1 MSFSVAPPRFFAS
14 EFPNDNP
21 ALHDGAIWV
30 CLAERGPLRPVVRP
44 RNAAAAAARPDGDLV
59 AASSASNPVAEPV
72 VLTDDPRLDAPAS
85 SVRDFIDEEAPYS
98 VRGASLPQVI
108 TGVDS
113 PWYERV
119 EVARDVA
126 DALPIGA
133 PVFAASGVED
143 LAAVFE
149 EAFALA
155 REIEPIPPTLAPL
168 RLELT
173 PSTAAMLAEPMPS
186 LELEGIDAAPGA
198 SGVSSSQLTFD
209 DLASSAPSAIESD
222 APPRAPTGPG
232 IRKVGS
238 VVEASAAKPTD
249 AYSAFVSALVAVAL
263 GAGATRAAATMP
275 ALFESGPV
283 DFAAFPEDVQSAL
296 VRSRVAVFD
305 DAGLAVH
312 PTFAATA
319 GAWRGV
325 LRGES
330 NDLSACCTS
339 TLDDWGVDVLRAF
352 GVGRDGKD
360 VRRELRGH
368 GVAAFGMRVAA

>member
-1 MSFSVAPPRFFAS
+1 MSFSAAPPRFFAS

-44 RNAAAAAARPDGDLV
+44 RKTAIAVAPAAV
-59 AASSASNPVAEPV
+59 AVDEMPMPATVDVVGEEAPSSACAAPIASEPDA
-72 VLTDDPRLDAPAS
+72 DD
-85 SVRDFIDEEAPYS
+85 EGPYS
-98 VRGASLPQVI
+98 VRGTSLPR
-108 TGVDS
+108 VDTDVES
-113 PWYERV
+113 PWYEGV
-119 EVARDVA
+119 EVLPDVDDQ
-126 DALPIGA
+126 DAPYGV
-133 PVFAASGVED
+133 PVLAASSVED

-155 REIEPIPPTLAPL
+155 QEIEPIPPTLAPL

-173 PSTAAMLAEPMPS
+173 PSTMTAPAEPMSS
-186 LELEGIDAAPGA
+186 LELEEMETALVESP
-198 SGVSSSQLTFD
+198 GVSSSQLTFD
-209 DLASSAPSAIESD
+209 DLRSDAPSAIENE
-222 APPRAPTGPG
+222 APAREATGPSV
-232 IRKVGS
+232 RKVGPAA
-238 VVEASAAKPTD
+238 EAPAAKPTD

-275 ALFESGPV
+275 ALFESGPI
-283 DFAAFPEDVQSAL
+283 DFAAFPDDVQSAL
-296 VRSRVAVFD
+296 VRSHVAERGD
-305 DAGLAVH
+305 TGLAVH

-330 NDLSACCTS
+330 NDLSACGTS

>member
-44 RNAAAAAARPDGDLV
+44 RSASAPVAPNGAV
-59 AASSASNPVAEPV
+59 AASAAPILVTGPV
-72 VLTDDPRLDAPAS
+72 VAVTDDPRLEAPAA
-85 SVRDFIDEEAPYS
+85 SVEDFTDEEGPYS

-113 PWYERV
+113 PRYERV
-119 EVARDVA
+119 EVTSDVM
-126 DALPIGA
+126 DELPMGA
-133 PVFAASGVED
+133 PVLAMSGVED

-149 EAFALA
+149 EAFALTE
-155 REIEPIPPTLAPL
+155 EIEPIPPTLAPL

-173 PSTAAMLAEPMPS
+173 PPTASTLAEPISS
-186 LELEGIDAAPGA
+186 LELEGVETSLLES

-209 DLASSAPSAIESD
+209 ALRSMIESEPPARD
-222 APPRAPTGPG
+222 ATGPG
-232 IRKVGS
+232 IRKVGPPAE
-238 VVEASAAKPTD
+238 VPVEKPTD

-275 ALFESGPV
+275 ALFESGEL

-296 VRSRVAVFD
+296 VRSRVAERVE
-305 DAGLAVH
+305 AGLAVH

-330 NDLSACCTS
+330 NDLSACGQS
-339 TLDDWGVDVLRAF
+339 TLDDWGVEVLRAF